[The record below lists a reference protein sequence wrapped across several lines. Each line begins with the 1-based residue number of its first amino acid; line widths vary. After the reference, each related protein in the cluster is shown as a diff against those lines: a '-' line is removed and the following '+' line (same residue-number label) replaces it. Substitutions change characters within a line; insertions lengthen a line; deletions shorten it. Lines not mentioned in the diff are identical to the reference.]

1 MDYQL
6 SNNEQNV
13 RILNLQDGGVGKKKK
28 KKSKNERVKN
38 PAHWRAGWGL
48 TKGVNM
54 KAEGEEW
61 MGQGGQ

>member
-1 MDYQL
+1 MEEL
-6 SNNEQNV
+6 A
-13 RILNLQDGGVGKKKK
+13 KKKK
-28 KKSKNERVKN
+28 KISKNERVKN